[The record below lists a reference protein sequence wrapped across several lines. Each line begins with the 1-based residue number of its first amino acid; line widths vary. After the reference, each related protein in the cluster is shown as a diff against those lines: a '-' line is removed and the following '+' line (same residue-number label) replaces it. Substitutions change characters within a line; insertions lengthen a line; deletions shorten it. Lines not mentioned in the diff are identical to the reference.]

1 MAMEWN
7 AQLIT
12 VTAAHNKTANNLV
25 IQNSFNMNAITLLI
39 DDVILKQSFYL
50 YM

>member
-1 MAMEWN
+1 MEWN

-25 IQNSFNMNAITLLI
+25 IQNSFNLNAIVPSHSCLI
-39 DDVILKQSFYL
+39 DAVIQK
-50 YM
+50 